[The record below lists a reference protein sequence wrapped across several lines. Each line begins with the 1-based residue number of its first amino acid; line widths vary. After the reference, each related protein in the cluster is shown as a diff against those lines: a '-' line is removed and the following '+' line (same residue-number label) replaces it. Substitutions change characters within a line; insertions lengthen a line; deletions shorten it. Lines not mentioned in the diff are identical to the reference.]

1 MTEAEQRMADRLRR
15 EATAIM
21 DTHPGASAAMQL
33 AADFIEQ
40 LAEQRPVA
48 YKHTESD
55 GGMTYFVA
63 DEAPCEKCVPLY
75 AAPVPPQREPVL
87 IDLLTQAEKCLA
99 AGVRVD
105 QTAPDEPPMPVSEWD
120 YEAERLS
127 AEILAWMKVHGIGGS
142 DER

>member
-1 MTEAEQRMADRLRR
+1 MNSEQMRELADILEPMAAAPVFERLD
-15 EATAIM
+15 I
-21 DTHPGASAAMQL
+21 PGAVALLRQC
-33 AADFIEQ
+33 
-40 LAEQRPVA
+40 AEQRPCTC
-48 YKHTESD
+48 HPD
-55 GGMTYFVA
+55 
-63 DEAPCEKCVPLY
+63 DNP
-75 AAPVPPQREPVL
+75 PVPCARKYALSECREAPQREPVL

>member
-1 MTEAEQRMADRLRR
+1 MNSEQMRAFAAVLDCPELRFTP
-15 EATAIM
+15 AGTSLNSS
-21 DTHPGASAAMQL
+21 DL
-33 AADFIEQ
+33 AAWLRQ
-40 LAEQRPVA
+40 CAEQRPVA
-48 YKHTESD
+48 YKHTEPD
-55 GGMTYFVA
+55 GSVAHFGA

-142 DER
+142 DE